1 MELVQ
6 GNLQL
11 EPHKNE
17 QTEQKTAKHQPSH
30 KKTRKTIAN
39 CQASRWNGTGNCI
52 TKCWA
57 PQSWGKS
64 QSDVNEA
71 TKRTNEQ
78 QQQQQQ
84 QTVVTSSKP
93 NKTNRTTTEGKKF
106 MPEKKR
112 QIACTKV
119 FVRKTIK

>member
-1 MELVQ
+1 MESVQ

-84 QTVVTSSKP
+84 H
-93 NKTNRTTTEGKKF
+93 
-106 MPEKKR
+106 
-112 QIACTKV
+112 
-119 FVRKTIK
+119 